1 VGQLLA
7 MVRETGG
14 GPVRRGRGTE
24 DGGARAACLR
34 EEDEGGVGWLDQ
46 PKALA

>member
-7 MVRETGG
+7 MVQETGG
-14 GPVRRGRGTE
+14 GRGTE